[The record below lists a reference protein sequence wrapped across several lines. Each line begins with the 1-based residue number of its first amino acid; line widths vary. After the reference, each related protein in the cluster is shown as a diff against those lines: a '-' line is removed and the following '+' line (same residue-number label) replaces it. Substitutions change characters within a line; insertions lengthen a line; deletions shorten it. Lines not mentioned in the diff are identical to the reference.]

1 MYKKK
6 ISIETIVRKSGYDEW
21 FVREIA
27 ELVLTESQ
35 IKKQLSL
42 DTYVKAKS
50 EGFSDEKI
58 MELSGVSKNKLNSLK
73 ETRKLKTSFRNIDT
87 CSGEFQSFTPYM
99 YSSWSKNQNN
109 AYFEKETEVTN
120 KKKVIIIGGGP
131 NRIGQG
137 IEFDYCCVHS
147 SFAIREMKIES
158 IMINCNPE
166 TVSTDFDI
174 SDRLYFEPL
183 DFESVIEIC
192 KAENQSGRL
201 AGSNSTIR
209 WSDTI
214 KISREVI

>member
-120 KKKVIIIGGGP
+120 KKK
-131 NRIGQG
+131 
-137 IEFDYCCVHS
+137 
-147 SFAIREMKIES
+147 
-158 IMINCNPE
+158 
-166 TVSTDFDI
+166 
-174 SDRLYFEPL
+174 
-183 DFESVIEIC
+183 
-192 KAENQSGRL
+192 
-201 AGSNSTIR
+201 
-209 WSDTI
+209 
-214 KISREVI
+214 